1 MLMEVAMRGQQTM
14 LWTGIGLVA
23 GVVCL
28 GAAEPQP
35 SKGGKAMSPAESSH
49 ARDGA
54 PMVFIA
60 AGPFTMGSNDGPPKR
75 TA

>member
-1 MLMEVAMRGQQTM
+1 MRGRQTV

-35 SKGGKAMSPAESSH
+35 SKGGKAMSSAESSR
-49 ARDGA
+49 AGWCSDG
-54 PMVFIA
+54 VYRFRSIHH
-60 AGPFTMGSNDGPPKR
+60 G
-75 TA
+75 